1 MILKKKET
9 NLKELLQ
16 NQERSTYF
24 ASKPRIGKTKLAI
37 LKPDVEKI
45 DNYKEFF
52 TKFPGLKFYMNSNT
66 KELKKNRER
75 KKRENMD
82 KDRFKKYK
90 IIDD

>member
-9 NLKELLQ
+9 NLKELLP
-16 NQERSTYF
+16 NQEKSTEF
-24 ASKPRIGKTKLAI
+24 ASTTVKVKTKLEI
-37 LKPDVEKI
+37 LKPEVEKI
-45 DNYKEFF
+45 DNYEQFF
-52 TKFPGLKFYMNSNT
+52 TKFPGLKFYMNANT

-90 IIDD
+90 KIDD